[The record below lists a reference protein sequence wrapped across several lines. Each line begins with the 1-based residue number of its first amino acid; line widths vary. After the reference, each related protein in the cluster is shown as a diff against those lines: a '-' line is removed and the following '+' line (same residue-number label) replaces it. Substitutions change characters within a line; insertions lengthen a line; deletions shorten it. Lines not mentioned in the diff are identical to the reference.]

1 MLIDVIGY
9 LSNGEYGQ
17 TVSVSCEAQLH
28 STLYDCITATST
40 CRELKYGTAICQ
52 SVGKTLPNHNSTIIH
67 IRYQVQN
74 VLMASFVL
82 SIQTGLM
89 QVDLRCA
96 IWGVWGVVCDDHWII
111 NNAVV
116 ACRELGYEAEGMYLL
131 IR

>member
-17 TVSVSCEAQLH
+17 TVSVSCDAQLH

-52 SVGKTLPNHNSTIIH
+52 SVGKILPNHYSTIIH

-89 QVDLRCA
+89 RVDLRCA
-96 IWGVWGVVCDDHWII
+96 IWECGVWYVMTTGSLIMQLLHAESLGMKQKVCT
-111 NNAVV
+111 
-116 ACRELGYEAEGMYLL
+116 
-131 IR
+131 